1 MVKDI
6 LRIVFSHKTSS
17 LNKWFNSITIL
28 FLYKTKLGIYIGG
41 RGGGFLVHLAIGLL
55 ECRFAA
61 SVFMVY
67 MLIKLRNV
75 QEEGIWL
82 LFLELNRYIV
92 SM

>member
-1 MVKDI
+1 VCMVKDI
-6 LRIVFSHKTSS
+6 LRIVFSHKTRH
-17 LNKWFNSITIL
+17 ID
-28 FLYKTKLGIYIGG
+28 G

-75 QEEGIWL
+75 
-82 LFLELNRYIV
+82 
-92 SM
+92 

>member
-6 LRIVFSHKTSS
+6 LRIVFSHKTRH
-17 LNKWFNSITIL
+17 ID
-28 FLYKTKLGIYIGG
+28 G